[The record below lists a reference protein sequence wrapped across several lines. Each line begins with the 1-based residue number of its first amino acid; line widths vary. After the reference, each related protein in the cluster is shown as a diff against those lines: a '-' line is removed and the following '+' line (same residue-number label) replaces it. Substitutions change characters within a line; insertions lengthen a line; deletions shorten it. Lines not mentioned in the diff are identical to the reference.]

1 MAIIANLYIDQGT
14 DYEVT
19 IDCTDDAG
27 EVLDLT
33 GYTAGCTNKKT
44 YGSSTL
50 HLHLQPLSL
59 HSGQVTL
66 GLSDTQTSC
75 IR

>member
-33 GYTAGCTNKKT
+33 GYTAGCTNKKNLWFF
-44 YGSSTL
+44 YIAGYIYNHYLCSFR
-50 HLHLQPLSL
+50 
-59 HSGQVTL
+59 SGYFRF
-66 GLSDTQTSC
+66 
-75 IR
+75 I